1 MGQEEE
7 EEGREIEGQLELQ
20 LQEQRDS
27 LSAVEQ
33 ALASD
38 PSNSD
43 LLEVSLFTYRQL
55 FIHLTPQ
62 YFTFLFVLFN
72 YQIIVRT
79 RDFLVILSIYI
90 YIYRERERE
99 RGELVCNLIDNCFA
113 TVLFPCILTP
123 KSPCSSLSKM
133 KVYEL
138 WTCFKVDILDILI
151 ALEVTSASLISTSDS
166 TEQIS
171 GYMRCK
177 VIT

>member
-1 MGQEEE
+1 MGQEEEE

-43 LLEVSLFTYRQL
+43 LLEVSLFPSRQL
-55 FIHLTPQ
+55 FIHLTTQ
-62 YFTFLFVLFN
+62 YFRLH
-72 YQIIVRT
+72 R
-79 RDFLVILSIYI
+79 
-90 YIYRERERE
+90 RERERE
-99 RGELVCNLIDNCFA
+99 RKREELVCNLIDKSFA
-113 TVLFPCILTP
+113 IVLFTCILTP

-138 WTCFKVDILDILI
+138 WTCFKAEILDILV
-151 ALEVTSASLISTSDS
+151 ALEVTST
-166 TEQIS
+166 
-171 GYMRCK
+171 
-177 VIT
+177 

>member
-1 MGQEEE
+1 MGQEEEE

-43 LLEVSLFTYRQL
+43 LLEVSLFTSRQL

-72 YQIIVRT
+72 YQTIVRT
-79 RDFLVILSIYI
+79 HDFSVIRSIHIYI
-90 YIYRERERE
+90 DRERE

-113 TVLFPCILTP
+113 TVLFTCILPP
-123 KSPCSSLSKM
+123 KSPCSSLSKI

-151 ALEVTSASLISTSDS
+151 ALEVTSA
-166 TEQIS
+166 
-171 GYMRCK
+171 
-177 VIT
+177 

>member
-1 MGQEEE
+1 MGQEEEEE

-43 LLEVSLFTYRQL
+43 LLEVSLFPSRQL
-55 FIHLTPQ
+55 FIHLTTQ
-62 YFTFLFVLFN
+62 YFRLH
-72 YQIIVRT
+72 R
-79 RDFLVILSIYI
+79 
-90 YIYRERERE
+90 REREKE
-99 RGELVCNLIDNCFA
+99 ELVCNLIDKSVA
-113 TVLFPCILTP
+113 IVLFTCILTP
-123 KSPCSSLSKM
+123 KSPCSSSSKM

-138 WTCFKVDILDILI
+138 WTCFKVEILDILV
-151 ALEVTSASLISTSDS
+151 ALEVTSTYLISTSDI

-171 GYMRCK
+171 GYMKCK
-177 VIT
+177 AVTQIEW